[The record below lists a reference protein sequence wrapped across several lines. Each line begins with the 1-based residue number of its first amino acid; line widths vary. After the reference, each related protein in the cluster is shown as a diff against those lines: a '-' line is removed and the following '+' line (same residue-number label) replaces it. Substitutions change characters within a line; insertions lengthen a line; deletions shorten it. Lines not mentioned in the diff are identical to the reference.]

1 MNINILDVL
10 LFYCEE
16 FSFNTAYYTKLYLN
30 SIHYIFFTLILIE
43 NNARKKNVYLHTC
56 TGENTKAVVSQKTK
70 GSIVYSAPCRL

>member
-1 MNINILDVL
+1 MKINILDVL

-43 NNARKKNVYLHTC
+43 NNARKKKPYTYTLVL
-56 TGENTKAVVSQKTK
+56 EKT
-70 GSIVYSAPCRL
+70 RRQ